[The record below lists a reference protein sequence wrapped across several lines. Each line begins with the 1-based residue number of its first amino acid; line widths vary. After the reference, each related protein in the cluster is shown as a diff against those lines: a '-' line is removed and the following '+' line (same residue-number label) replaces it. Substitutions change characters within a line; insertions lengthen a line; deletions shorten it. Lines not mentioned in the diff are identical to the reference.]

1 VSCNVFKSGNMVVYA
16 IEMRKKY
23 GKNIIEKLYKRS
35 QRPKN
40 WTVKE
45 LEKLIVKYGTIKAF
59 NRVVKNTI

>member
-1 VSCNVFKSGNMVVYA
+1 MVVYA